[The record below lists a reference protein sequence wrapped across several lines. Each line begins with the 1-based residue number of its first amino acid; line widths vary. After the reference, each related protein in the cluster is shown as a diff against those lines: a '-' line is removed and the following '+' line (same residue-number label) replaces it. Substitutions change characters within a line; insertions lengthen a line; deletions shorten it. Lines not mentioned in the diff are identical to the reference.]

1 MPTPSPAPTL
11 AVGKAVETAIS
22 VVADIAVGISLAE
35 LVARAALQVRLDRK
49 YLVAAA
55 EFTRLAARLE
65 DELEALDID
74 GRRSFG
80 YESHYFDTP
89 SLLTYREHLAG
100 CSDRFKLRTRSYLDS
115 GETMFDVKLEGPG
128 GGTMKRRASH
138 VFDDRNRITGDARR
152 HLAAALREAGRSV
165 PRALAVSLVIAYRR
179 TTFVLR
185 DGSAR
190 VTCDRDLVWTH
201 GRETVTGLSDHVLVE
216 VKSAGATSI
225 VDRVLE
231 ELCVEPVSIGKYC
244 VGLALLRRELPS
256 GPWNALLERYF
267 GRLHGGTSPQPL
279 EVQNDGLR
287 AA

>member
-1 MPTPSPAPTL
+1 MPTPSPAPAL
-11 AVGKAVETAIS
+11 VVAGEAVEAAVGEAAVK
-22 VVADIAVGISLAE
+22 AVGISLAE

-49 YLVAAA
+49 YLVAAT
-55 EFTRLAARLE
+55 EFARLAARLE
-65 DELEALDID
+65 GELEALDID

-115 GETMFDVKLEGPG
+115 GETKFEVKLEGPD

-138 VFDDRNRITGDARR
+138 LFDHRNRITPDARR
-152 HLAAALREAGRSV
+152 HLATALTEAGRSV
-165 PRALAVSLVIAYRR
+165 PRALVASSVVAYRR

-190 VTCDRDLVWTH
+190 VTCDRDLVCSH
-201 GRETVTGLSDHVLVE
+201 GGQTVTGLSDHVLVE
-216 VKSAGATSI
+216 VKSAGATSV

-231 ELCVEPVSIGKYC
+231 ELCVEPASISKYC
-244 VGLALLRRELPS
+244 VGLALLYPELPC
-256 GPWNALLERYF
+256 GPWDALLERYF
-267 GRLHGGTSPQPL
+267 GRTP
-279 EVQNDGLR
+279 GL
-287 AA
+287 AAA